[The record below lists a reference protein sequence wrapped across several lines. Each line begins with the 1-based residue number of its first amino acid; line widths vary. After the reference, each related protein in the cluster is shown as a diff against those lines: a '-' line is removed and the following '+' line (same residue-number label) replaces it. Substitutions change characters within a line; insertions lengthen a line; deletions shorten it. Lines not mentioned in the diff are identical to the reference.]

1 MPPESPRIGILGLG
15 SIGMRH
21 ARNLI
26 ELGCSVVGFDPAGE
40 RRALLQQSGGLA
52 ADGRR
57 LALDCDSIIIAG
69 PSACHLADLSEA
81 VALGRN
87 CFVEKPLS
95 HTEVG
100 LSEILAAAAAKRLTV
115 FVGFMLRFHA
125 CVREAKCILE
135 RGDIGRP
142 LWARVLASAY
152 LPAWRP
158 HQNYKCGY
166 AADPA
171 TGGVLFD
178 DIHEID
184 LVTHLLG
191 QARLEGAAALNSGTL
206 EMPSE
211 DIAQLLLKHESGALS
226 SIHLDYCSRPPRREV
241 EIMGSQGS
249 LRFDLISRGL
259 DQFGPDGACIAS
271 RSLPGSF
278 DLDYKAEIRCFLDC
292 LDGRAQPPCD
302 GVQAAR
308 SLAIVIAARRLCQL
322 PEARDMESV
331 S

>member
-1 MPPESPRIGILGLG
+1 MPPESRRIGILGLG

-21 ARNLI
+21 ARNLM
-26 ELGCSVVGFDPAGE
+26 ELGCTVVGFDPDKE
-40 RRALLQQSGGLA
+40 RCSLLLQCGGLA
-52 ADGRR
+52 SGDRR
-57 LALDCDSIIIAG
+57 QALDCDSIIIAG
-69 PSACHLADLSEA
+69 PSSCHLADLSEA
-81 VALGRN
+81 VALDRN

-95 HTEVG
+95 HTDVG
-100 LSEILAAAAAKRLTV
+100 LDEILAAADAKRLTV

-125 CVREAKCILE
+125 CVREAKCILD

-166 AADPA
+166 AADPL

-184 LVTHLLG
+184 LATHLLG
-191 QARLEGAAALNSGTL
+191 HARLEGASVSNSGTL

-226 SIHLDYCSRPPRREV
+226 AIHLDYCSRPPRREV
-241 EIMGSQGS
+241 EIMGSHGS
-249 LRFDLISRGL
+249 LRLDLITRVL
-259 DQFGPDGACIAS
+259 DQFGPDGACVSS
-271 RSLPGSF
+271 RSLPGTF

-292 LDGRAQPPCD
+292 LDGLEKPPCD
-302 GVQAAR
+302 GMQAAR
-308 SLAIVIAARRLCQL
+308 SLSIVIAARRLCNL